1 MPIEIPSEYGY
12 VIAAIGAC
20 FVPLSYGAYR
30 VVAARKTFGVKYP
43 DLVRRRWRRAPSS
56 RARARARGRRRARI
70 GRDVAR
76 RARSR
81 TARERNETDV
91 ARHGGRR
98 RAQYAPHGH
107 EKKKE
112 FDCVQRGHQNTLE
125 QFPTVATTAMC
136 AGLAFPR
143 AAATCLGF
151 WIVGR
156 VLFIRGYATGVP
168 GKRQFGGI
176 VSHLGDIP
184 LVIMCFVAGK
194 RFIDA

>member
-1 MPIEIPSEYGY
+1 MAIEIPSEYGY

-30 VVAARKTFGVKYP
+30 VVVARKTFGVKYP
-43 DLVRRRWRRAPSS
+43 DL
-56 RARARARGRRRARI
+56 
-70 GRDVAR
+70 
-76 RARSR
+76 
-81 TARERNETDV
+81 
-91 ARHGGRR
+91 
-98 RAQYAPHGH
+98 YAPHGH

-125 QFPTVATTAMC
+125 QFPTVFPTVATTAMC

-156 VLFIRGYATGVP
+156 VLYIRGYATGVP